1 MAGSNGGPKRAAQVC
16 ESTVHRPGFAK
27 ERLEGT
33 PQGGSLSPLLS
44 NLDRELERRGHR
56 FVRYADDVV
65 IHVRSERAGQR
76 VLDSVTRYV
85 ETALKLRA
93 SEAKSAVA
101 RPARRTFLGYR
112 IDNRGELR
120 ISAKSRVRLIGK
132 LRQLLRGAR
141 GRSPRGTIP
150 YDGGVEHAIEELLI
164 RFEIHGLGIGVRLRP
179 KRPRYYL
186 EMSAPWELRQDLGL
200 KFPRNLLRI
209 CAAWHP
215 AGISESD

>member
-16 ESTVHRPGFAK
+16 ESTVPRPGFAK

-65 IHVRSERAGQR
+65 IHVRSERASQR
-76 VLDSVTRYV
+76 VPDSVTRYV
-85 ETALKLRA
+85 ETALKLRV

-120 ISAKSRVRLIGK
+120 ITAKSRVRLIGK

-141 GRSPRGTIP
+141 GRSPRGTIEALNP
-150 YDGGVEHAIEELLI
+150 VLRAQHMNLAGPKI
-164 RFEIHGLGIGVRLRP
+164 RFDR
-179 KRPRYYL
+179 
-186 EMSAPWELRQDLGL
+186 LGL
-200 KFPRNLLRI
+200 VSVLDTVLRLQRRL
-209 CAAWHP
+209 
-215 AGISESD
+215 